1 MVAVVELSIVN
12 CSAPFAVNAGVVAL
26 NRAVLLLKARDWN
39 VFDCNEPLDMKLL
52 FCWISS
58 LIFSLLLRPRVSVL
72 MLVSARKVPP
82 PVSTM
87 ANSSPSASAISSRNV
102 APSTTIDA
110 VTLSLLKVG
119 SVVSFIFAARVVSVS
134 EAV

>member
-1 MVAVVELSIVN
+1 M
-12 CSAPFAVNAGVVAL
+12 VAL
-26 NRAVLLLKARDWN
+26 NDVVLLLKARDSN
-39 VFDCNEPLDMKLL
+39 VFDCREPLDMKLL

-58 LIFSLLLRPRVSVL
+58 RIFNLLLRPRVSVL

-87 ANSSPSASAISSRNV
+87 ANSSPSASANSSRNV
-102 APSTTIDA
+102 APSATIDA
-110 VTLSLLKVG
+110 VTLSLLKVA
-119 SVVSFIFAARVVSVS
+119 SAVSFIFAARVVSVS